1 VKQSAAEKWIQR
13 AHQKSPDDA
22 IQPPKEW
29 IKQVINEAEKN
40 GDAKARKINSSL

>member
-1 VKQSAAEKWIQR
+1 VKQSAAEKWVRR

-29 IKQVINEAEKN
+29 TYQVINEAEKN
-40 GDAKARKINSSL
+40 GDVKTRKINSSL